1 MSSTETER
9 SRRLAGE
16 LFAGAVIAIAAGRR
30 AAGAADCFPAGFDP
44 GRESY
49 FEAPTAA
56 VMQPADFAFP
66 GGGSGAGLVT
76 ALAAHWAAAGERD
89 LAALAPQLE
98 KIVAALAEEAA
109 AGDGSISVLC
119 YTMF

>member
-16 LFAGAVIAIAAGRR
+16 LFAEAVVAIAARRR
-30 AAGAADCFPAGFDP
+30 AAGVADSFPAGFDP

-49 FEAPTAA
+49 FEAPPAA
-56 VMQPADFAFP
+56 VMQPADFEFP
-66 GGGSGAGLVT
+66 GGGSGAGLVA